1 MIAHKARPH
10 FFIVSPDIFD
20 ILCLFQ
26 YLIFELATLLNLKV
40 VPAHQGE
47 CTSRISLQRVIIK
60 INFGKSQ
67 TSAIIDGDGV
77 LTLGFLKATVFL
89 QWNVMVWAALHK
101 GMIDSFNN
109 I

>member
-60 INFGKSQ
+60 INFGIPQ
-67 TSAIIDGDGV
+67 TSAI
-77 LTLGFLKATVFL
+77 
-89 QWNVMVWAALHK
+89 H
-101 GMIDSFNN
+101 
-109 I
+109 